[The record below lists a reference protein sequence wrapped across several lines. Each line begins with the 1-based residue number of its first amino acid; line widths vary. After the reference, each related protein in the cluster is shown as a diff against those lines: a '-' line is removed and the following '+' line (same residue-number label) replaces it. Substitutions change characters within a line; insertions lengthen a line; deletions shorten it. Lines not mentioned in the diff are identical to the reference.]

1 MSSFISLLNQ
11 ISCGQDLSDEQ
22 AESAVR
28 AMMSGD
34 VSPALSGAFLWGLKT
49 KGESVQEIAGAARAM
64 RGLMSGVQAPEG
76 AIDVCGTGG
85 DKSGTYNI
93 STAVSFVL
101 AGAGVPVAKHGNRA
115 ATSKSGAADVLAALG
130 VNLEADFDKIEQAIA
145 EANVGF
151 LFAQRHHGAIKHV
164 MPVRKELQIPTVFNL
179 LGPLTNPGG
188 AKMQL
193 LGVFAPQWV
202 EPLARV
208 LKALGSERAWV
219 VYGANSDGT
228 GLDEMT
234 TCGET
239 RVAELRDG
247 MINTFII
254 TPEDAGIART
264 KIEDLRGGEADVNAA
279 ALRAVLDGQEG
290 PYRDI
295 VLLNAAGA
303 LCVAGKA
310 ADIRSGVELAR
321 DSIDSGA
328 AKAALDKLVD
338 ITNG

>member
-1 MSSFISLLNQ
+1 MLPFTSLLNQ
-11 ISCGQDLSDEQ
+11 IADGQDLSEEQ
-22 AESAVR
+22 AETAVR

-34 VSPALSGAFLWGLKT
+34 VSPAQAGAFLWGLKT
-49 KGESVQEIAGAARAM
+49 KGEAVSEIAGAARAM
-64 RGLMSGVQAPEG
+64 RGLMTGVAAPEG

-101 AGAGVPVAKHGNRA
+101 AGSGVPVAKHGNRA

-130 VNLEADFDKIEQAIA
+130 VNLEADFALIEQAIA
-145 EANVGF
+145 QAGVGF
-151 LFAQRHHGAIKHV
+151 LFAQRHHGAIRHV

-208 LKALGSERAWV
+208 LKELGSERAWV
-219 VYGANSDGT
+219 VYGANSDGS

-247 MINTFII
+247 RINTFII
-254 TPEDAGIART
+254 SPEDAGLQRAQIQ
-264 KIEDLRGGEADVNAA
+264 DLRGGEAEENAA
-279 ALRAVLDGQEG
+279 ALRAVLDGAPG

-310 ADIRSGVELAR
+310 EDIRAGVALAQ
-321 DSIDSGA
+321 DAIDSGKA
-328 AKAALDKLVD
+328 RAALDQLVE

>member
-11 ISCGQDLSDEQ
+11 IACGQDLSDEQ

-28 AMMSGD
+28 AMMSGE

-49 KGESVQEIAGAARAM
+49 KGESVQEIAGSARAM
-64 RGLMSGVQAPEG
+64 RGLMSSVQSPEG

-101 AGAGVPVAKHGNRA
+101 AGSGVPVAKHGNRA

-130 VNLEADFDKIEQAIA
+130 VNLEADFSLIEQAIA
-145 EANVGF
+145 QANVGF

-208 LKALGSERAWV
+208 LKELGSERAWV
-219 VYGANSDGT
+219 VYGANSDGS

-239 RVAELRDG
+239 RVAELREG
-247 MINTFII
+247 KINTFII
-254 TPEDAGIART
+254 TPEDAGIERA
-264 KIEDLRGGEADVNAA
+264 KIEDLRGGEAEENAT
-279 ALRAVLDGQEG
+279 ALRGVLDGQAG

-295 VLLNAAGA
+295 VVLNAAGA

-310 ADIRSGVELAR
+310 DDIRAGVTIATVA
-321 DSIDSGA
+321 IDSGA
-328 AKAALDKLVD
+328 ARNALNTLIE

>member
-1 MSSFISLLNQ
+1 M
-11 ISCGQDLSDEQ
+11 
-22 AESAVR
+22 
-28 AMMSGD
+28 
-34 VSPALSGAFLWGLKT
+34 
-49 KGESVQEIAGAARAM
+49 
-64 RGLMSGVQAPEG
+64 
-76 AIDVCGTGG
+76 
-85 DKSGTYNI
+85 
-93 STAVSFVL
+93 
-101 AGAGVPVAKHGNRA
+101 PVAKHGNRA

-130 VNLEADFDKIEQAIA
+130 VNLDAVFSLIEQAIA

-208 LKALGSERAWV
+208 LKELGSERAWV

-254 TPEDAGIART
+254 TPEDAGVDRT
-264 KIEDLRGGEADVNAA
+264 KIEDLRGGEAEVNAA
-279 ALRAVLDGQEG
+279 ALRAVLDGAEG

-295 VLLNAAGA
+295 VVLNAAGA

-310 ADIRSGVELAR
+310 DDIRGGVVMAKEA
-321 DSIDSGA
+321 IDSGA
-328 AKAALDKLVD
+328 ARNALNKLIE

>member
-11 ISCGQDLSDEQ
+11 IACGQDLSDEQ

-28 AMMSGD
+28 AMMSGE

-49 KGESVQEIAGAARAM
+49 KGESVQEIAGSTRAM
-64 RGLMSGVQAPEG
+64 RGLMSSVQSPEG

-101 AGAGVPVAKHGNRA
+101 AGSGVPVAKHGNRA

-130 VNLEADFDKIEQAIA
+130 VNLEADFSLIEQAIA
-145 EANVGF
+145 QANVGF

-208 LKALGSERAWV
+208 LKELGSERAWV
-219 VYGANSDGT
+219 VYGANSDGS

-239 RVAELRDG
+239 RVAELREG
-247 MINTFII
+247 KINTFII
-254 TPEDAGIART
+254 TPEDAGIERA
-264 KIEDLRGGEADVNAA
+264 KIEDLRGGEAEENAT
-279 ALRAVLDGQEG
+279 ALRGVLDGQTG

-295 VLLNAAGA
+295 VVLNAAGA

-310 ADIRSGVELAR
+310 DDIRAGVTIAT
-321 DSIDSGA
+321 DAIDSGA
-328 AKAALDKLVD
+328 ARNALNTLIE

>member
-1 MSSFISLLNQ
+1 
-11 ISCGQDLSDEQ
+11 
-22 AESAVR
+22 
-28 AMMSGD
+28 
-34 VSPALSGAFLWGLKT
+34 
-49 KGESVQEIAGAARAM
+49 M
-64 RGLMSGVQAPEG
+64 RSLMSGVQSPDG

-101 AGAGVPVAKHGNRA
+101 AGSGVPVAKHGNRA

-130 VNLEADFDKIEQAIA
+130 VNLEADFSQIERAIA
-145 EANVGF
+145 DANVGF

-188 AKMQL
+188 ATMQL

-208 LKALGSERAWV
+208 LKELGSERAWV
-219 VYGANSDGT
+219 VYGANSDGS

-254 TPEDAGIART
+254 TPEDAGIERA
-264 KIEDLRGGEADVNAA
+264 KIEDLRGGEADENAV
-279 ALRAVLDGQEG
+279 ALRAVLNGEAG

-295 VLLNAAGA
+295 VVLNAAGA
-303 LCVAGKA
+303 LCIAGKA
-310 ADIRSGVELAR
+310 EDIRSGVTMAKEA
-321 DSIDSGA
+321 IDSGA
-328 AKAALDKLVD
+328 ARNALDKLVE
-338 ITNG
+338 ISNG